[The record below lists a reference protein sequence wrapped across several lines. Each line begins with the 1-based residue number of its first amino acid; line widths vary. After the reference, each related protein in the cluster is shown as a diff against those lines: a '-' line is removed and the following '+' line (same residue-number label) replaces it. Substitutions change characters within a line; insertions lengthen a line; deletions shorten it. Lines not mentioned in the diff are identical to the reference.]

1 MFIIIS
7 VLLVICSIILDLLP
21 NFVYSSAFKLAI
33 YVLAMLLVFID
44 MRIKLKKINNI
55 EEKTNI
61 IRKHLIIILIIYVIL
76 LGSLL
81 FIDKGYRREK
91 WQYRVAFLSQEHFK
105 LHSNFIPFKTIG
117 NYINGALKDTVGIKT
132 VIINILG
139 NIIAFAPFGIF
150 IPLIWNKYYLKFKNF
165 VILMCG
171 IIGIVEIIQF
181 VTMIGACDIDDLI
194 LNLFGACTLYGL
206 LRISKIRKI
215 VDKVVE

>member
-7 VLLVICSIILDLLP
+7 VLLVTCSIILDLLP

-44 MRIKLKKINNI
+44 MKIKLKKINNI

-61 IRKHLIIILIIYVIL
+61 RRKHLIIILIIYVIL

-117 NYINGALKDTVGIKT
+117 NYIKGALKDTVGIKT
-132 VIINILG
+132 VLINIIG

-165 VILMCG
+165 ILLMCV
-171 IIGIVEIIQF
+171 IIGIVEIMQF